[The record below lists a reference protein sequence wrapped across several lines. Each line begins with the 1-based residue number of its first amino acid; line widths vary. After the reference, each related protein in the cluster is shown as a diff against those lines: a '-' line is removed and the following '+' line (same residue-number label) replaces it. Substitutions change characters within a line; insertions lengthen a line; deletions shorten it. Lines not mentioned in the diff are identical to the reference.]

1 MFVELIDCYECAP
14 AAICRSTTRKVMFG
28 GSEVLEIEA
37 INGACRKP
45 DNTHDLT
52 YRHSFEK
59 TLLVSKVEAE
69 IARMKAI
76 AWHEQLCV
84 IYA

>member
-1 MFVELIDCYECAP
+1 
-14 AAICRSTTRKVMFG
+14 MFG
-28 GSEVLEIEA
+28 SADVYEIEA
-37 INGACRKP
+37 VSGACREP

-59 TLLVSKVEAE
+59 TLLVPKIEAD

-84 IYA
+84 EYALKQHKTTFLQR